1 MLSPYQSSQFDL
13 NFTLLGVPI
22 RIQPMFWLVTILLG
36 WDYFSQTN
44 DLSILGLWV
53 MAVFI
58 SIIIHEFGHVFMGK
72 LFGTESFVILH
83 GFGGLA
89 VGATEIPCK
98 WKRILITAAGPAA
111 QLFFWLLLR
120 SIISNLFS
128 LDPTKESH
136 IKFYYWISML
146 LVINL
151 YWPLLNLIPVFPL
164 DGGQILKDAL
174 GMIRP
179 GSEKL
184 AFQLSTLAAIGAII
198 YFAKTQ
204 QFYLVFL
211 FVLLAMQSYEMQK
224 GN

>member
-83 GFGGLA
+83 
-89 VGATEIPCK
+89 
-98 WKRILITAAGPAA
+98 
-111 QLFFWLLLR
+111 
-120 SIISNLFS
+120 
-128 LDPTKESH
+128 
-136 IKFYYWISML
+136 
-146 LVINL
+146 
-151 YWPLLNLIPVFPL
+151 
-164 DGGQILKDAL
+164 
-174 GMIRP
+174 
-179 GSEKL
+179 
-184 AFQLSTLAAIGAII
+184 
-198 YFAKTQ
+198 
-204 QFYLVFL
+204 
-211 FVLLAMQSYEMQK
+211 
-224 GN
+224 

>member
-1 MLSPYQSSQFDL
+1 MLSPYQNSQFDL

-22 RIQPMFWLVTILLG
+22 KIQPMFWLVTILLG
-36 WDYFSQTN
+36 WNNFIQTN

-89 VGATEIPCK
+89 VGATEIPSK

-120 SIISNLFS
+120 FTVPNFGPLEPIKEIHEKLNYW
-128 LDPTKESH
+128 LD
-136 IKFYYWISML
+136 ML
-146 LVINL
+146 IQINL

-179 GSEKL
+179 GSERL
-184 AFQLSTLAAIGAII
+184 SYQLSTLAAIGAII